1 MKAILQAVVRD
12 GRSLRLAVV
21 LAFASLWFASAY
33 SLARAQQPDG
43 DFEGERN
50 FKQPD
55 GKVVQLTDPKLS
67 KSKIPGIL
75 RNGKTATA
83 EEEKHFTDFFRYRL
97 AEMTWKEN
105 ITSLPTKRKELKN
118 YLGQAGRG
126 AAPDL
131 HVRLNKWIL
140 EDCEKV
146 AKDARY
152 PRAIR
157 LNCVLMIGEL
167 DQREARVGGPGAIPL
182 PEAEP
187 VLFGIFKDE
196 SQHDALRIEALIGL
210 KRHAEANL
218 TADQRAEL
226 VGAMTKLLKSK
237 EPAKGKSPV
246 GHQWMRMLAC
256 DMISTLADKGAEA
269 NQPEVVD
276 AFQTL
281 ISEKSSDLWLRC
293 YAAGEMGYLQSKAF
307 PQEKVMPLAQQMA
320 DLVVEV
326 AQTNDRLMAN
336 AGLNAQKAK
345 APAKPAPAKLDADK
359 KDDKK
364 AKKDGDDKEEEEGP
378 PAPAIPE
385 SVLKAAASDV
395 AGQLIR
401 IRYGLNG
408 AEISDRNAQPSTD
421 HALYAAGD
429 QAGKA
434 FIKDVVARIDNML
447 KLLRDKKELYEQLAN
462 ISTEGGDMQN
472 WLKQQGAGAEQKPEQ
487 QPDKVVAPGAKPPA
501 ASSTKRPSGSKGAAE
516 SAVGQE

>member
-1 MKAILQAVVRD
+1 MKTLLQAVFCDR
-12 GRSLRLAVV
+12 RSLRLATV
-21 LAFASLWFASAY
+21 LALVSLWFVASHA
-33 SLARAQQPDG
+33 LVRAQQPDG
-43 DFEGERN
+43 DFEGEHTY
-50 FKQPD
+50 KQAD
-55 GKVVQLTDPKLS
+55 GKEVELTEPKTAGQ
-67 KSKIPGIL
+67 KIGSIL
-75 RNGKTATA
+75 RNGKTASA

-105 ITSLPTKRKELKN
+105 ITTLPKKRKDLKTR
-118 YLGQAGRG
+118 YIGPAGRG

-131 HVRLNKWIL
+131 HNRLNKLIL
-140 EDCEKV
+140 DEFQKV

-152 PRAIR
+152 PRAVR
-157 LNCVLMIGEL
+157 LNCLLMIGEL
-167 DQREARVGGPGAIPL
+167 DQREPPLGASPPAIPL

-210 KRHAEANL
+210 ERHAEANL
-218 TADQRAEL
+218 PADQRAEL
-226 VGAMTKLLKSK
+226 VSAMTKLLKSK

-256 DMISTLADKGAEA
+256 DLLSTLADKGAEA

-281 ISEKSSDLWLRC
+281 ITEKSSDLWLRC
-293 YAAGEMGYLQSKAF
+293 HAAGEMGYLQSKAF
-307 PQEKVMPLAQQMA
+307 PQDKVMPLAQQIA

-345 APAKPAPAKLDADK
+345 GPAKPAPAKLDTDK
-359 KDDKK
+359 T
-364 AKKDGDDKEEEEGP
+364 AKKDGDEKEEEAP
-378 PAPAIPE
+378 VAPAIPE

-395 AGQLIR
+395 AGQLIQ

-408 AEISDRNAQPSTD
+408 ADVSDRNAQPSTD

-434 FIKDVVARIDNML
+434 FIKDVVTRIDNML
-447 KLLRDKKELYEQLAN
+447 KLLKDKKELYEQLAN
-462 ISTEGGDMQN
+462 ISAEGGDMQN

-501 ASSTKRPSGSKGAAE
+501 ASSTKRPSGSKSAAE
-516 SAVGQE
+516 STVGQE